1 HAQLVTLPAGQT
13 GVEAQVNR
21 LAEQA
26 LRTRAVTLR
35 DSDEARALHGSTA
48 ELEQHLTLLG
58 IAGIIDPPRPEVRQ
72 SVTTLHQAGIQ
83 VVMITGDHAVTARAI
98 ALKLGIVTDPSARVV
113 EGKQLEA
120 MTDEDLFRLA
130 PNIRVYARVS
140 PEHKQRIVRALQR
153 HGETVAMTGDGIND
167 APALRAA
174 DIGIAMGINGTE
186 VTKDAADLILLDDK

>member
-1 HAQLVTLPAGQT
+1 MV
-13 GVEAQVNR
+13 
-21 LAEQA
+21 
-26 LRTRAVTLR
+26 
-35 DSDEARALHGSTA
+35 
-48 ELEQHLTLLG
+48 
-58 IAGIIDPPRPEVRQ
+58 
-72 SVTTLHQAGIQ
+72 
-83 VVMITGDHAVTARAI
+83 ITGDHAVTARAI

-167 APALRAA
+167 APALRLHPGATDPHFVWNQRTVAA
-174 DIGIAMGINGTE
+174 LASPAGSPRA
-186 VTKDAADLILLDDK
+186 